1 MLRSGVLSRAFAI
14 LVAFGTGWFV
24 YMVGMVL
31 TVYDGLLSLIFQPI
45 LAALWSGFVVAL
57 ALLVGLLLRVQP
69 ISRIWNGSRRWAA
82 LIAVAS
88 VFILVF
94 GYFLGLTHV
103 GVNPETHQEITMLHP
118 AAALAG
124 YFFLLFSIAN
134 WPIRKAEVHGQP
146 AV

>member
-1 MLRSGVLSRAFAI
+1 MLRTGLLSRTLAI
-14 LVAFGTGWFV
+14 LVAFGVGWVV

-45 LAALWSGFVVAL
+45 LAALWSGCVVGVS
-57 ALLVGLLLRVQP
+57 LLVGRFLRVRS

-82 LIAVAS
+82 LIAAAS
-88 VFILVF
+88 LFILAF
-94 GYFLGLTHV
+94 GYSLGLTYV
-103 GVNPETHQEITMLHP
+103 GVNPETHQQIVVLHP
-118 AAALAG
+118 AAALGG

-134 WPIRKAEVHGQP
+134 WPNRKADTHGQP

>member
-1 MLRSGVLSRAFAI
+1 MLRTGILSRAFAI
-14 LVAFGTGWFV
+14 LVAFGIGWLV

-57 ALLVGLLLRVQP
+57 ALLVGLLLRVQS
-69 ISRIWNGSRRWAA
+69 ISCIWNASRRWAA
-82 LIAVAS
+82 LIAAAS
-88 VFILVF
+88 VFVLAF
-94 GYFLGLTHV
+94 GYFLGLTYV

-118 AAALAG
+118 AAALGG

-134 WPIRKAEVHGQP
+134 WPIRKAESHGQP